1 MNGRGTG
8 RERRRERRRKREGK
22 KVGWFPGKAVRS
34 SKALYE
40 AERLKVA
47 SQVVA

>member
-1 MNGRGTG
+1 MAEGRGG
-8 RERRRERRRKREGK
+8 RGGGRDGGSEGK